1 MVSLTTQ
8 TGKINAV
15 ISLKDINIETINNNI
30 LKSLKVWCENN
41 CQLFAFILHDKDIL
55 EDGEKKTNHIHLVAL
70 MKTNRKRLSTILG
83 DLASFLGLNTFAI
96 SIDKMSDIVGS
107 LQYLVHKNNADKH
120 KYELAA
126 ITTNISSGEMAT
138 YMTSDSKSMSIEYLI
153 GVVESNRSKIE
164 IMRIVGLT
172 YYHLYRHVI
181 NDIYNEI
188 YNQSY
193 IKSRDWLVISRGH
206 KSHKRTL

>member
-1 MVSLTTQ
+1 MASLTTQ

-15 ISLKDINIETINNNI
+15 ISLKDINIETIENDI

-55 EDGEKKTNHIHLVAL
+55 ENGEKKINHIHLVAL

-83 DLASFLGLNTFAI
+83 DLASFVGLNTFAI

-107 LQYLVHKNNADKH
+107 LQYLIHKNNADKY
-120 KYELAA
+120 KYELTQV
-126 ITTNISSGEMAT
+126 ITNISTGEMAT
-138 YMTSDSKSMSIEYLI
+138 YMASDSKSMSIEYLI
-153 GVVESNRSKIE
+153 GVVESNRSKID

-188 YNQSY
+188 YNLSY
-193 IKSRDWLVISRGH
+193 IK
-206 KSHKRTL
+206 

>member
-1 MVSLTTQ
+1 MASLTTQ

-15 ISLKDINIETINNNI
+15 ISLKDINIETIENDI

-55 EDGEKKTNHIHLVAL
+55 ENGEKKINHIHLVAL

-83 DLASFLGLNTFAI
+83 DLASFVGLNTFAI

-107 LQYLVHKNNADKH
+107 LQYLIHKNNADKY
-120 KYELAA
+120 KYELTQV
-126 ITTNISSGEMAT
+126 ITNISTGEMAT
-138 YMTSDSKSMSIEYLI
+138 YMASDSKSMSIEYLI
-153 GVVESNRSKIE
+153 GVVETNRSKID

-188 YNQSY
+188 YNLSY
-193 IKSRDWLVISRGH
+193 IK
-206 KSHKRTL
+206 

>member
-1 MVSLTTQ
+1 MASLTTQ

-15 ISLKDINIETINNNI
+15 ISLKDINIDTINNDI

-70 MKTNRKRLSTILG
+70 MKTNRKRLSTILS

-107 LQYLVHKNNADKH
+107 LQYLIHKNNSDKH

-126 ITTNISSGEMAT
+126 ITTNISDGEMAT

-193 IKSRDWLVISRGH
+193 IK
-206 KSHKRTL
+206 

>member
-1 MVSLTTQ
+1 MASLTTQ

-15 ISLKDINIETINNNI
+15 ISLKDINIETINNI
-30 LKSLKVWCENN
+30 VLKSLKVWCENN
-41 CQLFAFILHDKDIL
+41 CQLYAFILHDKDVL
-55 EDGEKKTNHIHLVAL
+55 EDGVKKTNHIHLVAL

-83 DLASFLGLNTFAI
+83 DMSSYIGVNTLAI

-120 KYELAA
+120 KYELTA

-138 YMTSDSKSMSIEYLI
+138 YMASDSKSMSIEYLI
-153 GVVESNRSKIE
+153 GVVEKNRSKIE
-164 IMRIVGLT
+164 IMRIIGLT

-181 NDIYNEI
+181 NDIYKEV
-188 YNQSY
+188 YEETY
-193 IKSRDWLVISRGH
+193 YK
-206 KSHKRTL
+206 

>member
-1 MVSLTTQ
+1 MASLTTQ

-15 ISLKDINIETINNNI
+15 ISLKDINIETIENDI

-83 DLASFLGLNTFAI
+83 DLASFVGLNTFAI
-96 SIDKMSDIVGS
+96 SIDRMSDIVGS
-107 LQYLVHKNNADKH
+107 LQYLIHKNNADKF
-120 KYELAA
+120 KYELSSV
-126 ITTNISSGEMAT
+126 ITNISTGEMAT
-138 YMTSDSKSMSIEYLI
+138 YMSSDSKSMSIEYLI
-153 GVVESNRSKIE
+153 GVVETNRSKID

-193 IKSRDWLVISRGH
+193 IK
-206 KSHKRTL
+206 

>member
-1 MVSLTTQ
+1 MASLTTQ

-15 ISLKDINIETINNNI
+15 ISLKDIHIETIKKYI
-30 LKSLKVWCENN
+30 FKSLKVWCENN

-55 EDGEKKTNHIHLVAL
+55 ADGEKKTNHIHLVAL

-83 DLASFLGLNTFAI
+83 DLASFVGLNTFAI

-107 LQYLVHKNNADKH
+107 LQYLIHKNNADKF
-120 KYELAA
+120 KYDLSNV
-126 ITTNISSGEMAT
+126 ITNISTGEMAT
-138 YMTSDSKSMSIEYLI
+138 YMASDSKSMSIEYLI
-153 GVVESNRSKIE
+153 GVVETNRSKID

-193 IKSRDWLVISRGH
+193 IK
-206 KSHKRTL
+206 